1 MTRIEIA
8 KLVQTV
14 GKKEHGERERERER
28 EGGGKEM
35 ANSEYGL

>member
-14 GKKEHGERERERER
+14 GKKEHGERERERGGER
-28 EGGGKEM
+28 DGK
-35 ANSEYGL
+35 